1 MSFAKPCRVFP
12 RSFPVPRI
20 GFIAEILPF
29 GGYNAPFDAKTTDP
43 QHAPV
48 PLLTISY
55 VEYRMPD
62 HPVKQCLYHFHVPRS
77 FLNPG
82 ESPLSAAASAAPSCP
97 IARFGL
103 PINQPKVESTHL
115 RRLYSTILG
124 LANWQSSAACTPLA
138 LRPSRPHE
146 FSRHHAR
153 LPKQTIIHMLATGR
167 IALSPPRGFCRI
179 ALSFIPAE
187 CYTLSDKRPFCRAQD
202 FS

>member
-1 MSFAKPCRVFP
+1 MSSAQPCRVFP

-20 GFIAEILPF
+20 GFIAEVLPF
-29 GGYNAPFDAKTTDP
+29 HRYDSPFDPQATDANLP
-43 QHAPV
+43 PIAALAIPH
-48 PLLTISY
+48 

-82 ESPLSAAASAAPSCP
+82 QSPLSAAASAAPSCP
-97 IARFGL
+97 IARFAY

-115 RRLYSTILG
+115 HRLHSTILG

-146 FSRHHAR
+146 FSRHRVR
-153 LPKQTIIHMLATGR
+153 LPHRAFTYMLA
-167 IALSPPRGFCRI
+167 RGPI

-187 CYTLSDKRPFCRAQD
+187 CYTLSDKRPICRAQD